1 MVSVKKGLA
10 YFQVSNKYIV
20 LKKCIQALQSVEQ
33 LCQNGF
39 SKTRA
44 DYYNQDFSVIIDKLS
59 RQLTTQQNIDKFDC
73 DAFIK
78 SLDIISAR
86 LSNDKE
92 VKKEIIFLPYK
103 ASMWDSLESIWQA
116 AADDKENCDAYVIPI
131 PYCDRNPDG
140 SAAQWHCEADQ
151 FPSYVPI
158 TDYREYDIAKHR
170 PDVIYIHN
178 PYDGYNRVTSV
189 DSNYYSSELKK
200 YTNMLVYVPYFVS
213 GPAVSE
219 GICQA
224 PGIVVADHV
233 IVESE
238 EIKKQYEAYYPG
250 GNPPKDKFLAL
261 GSPKFDKVLSSKKED
276 FVLPDNWGKII
287 NGRKIILY
295 NTSLG
300 AMLEN
305 SDKVS
310 AKLRYVFS
318 VFKERKDVALWWR
331 PHPLM
336 KATMESMRPEI
347 LQEYE
352 QIEQA
357 YINEGWGIYD
367 DTAELDR
374 AITWSDAYYGDMSS
388 VVWLYKVTGKRIM
401 IQDFCKVL
409 VNHLIMEMAD
419 IEFDN
424 DRVWFVSR
432 DINALFTID
441 LRKNI
446 VRLEDILDSERIMY
460 DLDYSKVIKVGNKII
475 VVPFFSKKGFIEYN
489 LENGIKKKIPLRKL
503 DYKNWQYR
511 IAFSV
516 VKRYKNNIY
525 FIGEEYPAIVEYNII
540 SGKYTYYTE
549 YIGYLKQYFISK
561 NLKIFTDAVLVE
573 DRLFISFAQANIIV
587 EFKLEGKEFFFHEL
601 GSKKNRYGNLV
612 YDGENLWCSQ
622 IIPGG
627 DIVKYDFETVKSYSN
642 YPIDCNFTNYP
653 VSYPGYTGFVS
664 MVLWKNYILFFPDM
678 ANMVL
683 ELDIKTGK
691 MMKNKWLSSFIE
703 HEKCSFKWFLFAVN
717 HNGRI
722 YAFLTTEK
730 VLLEID
736 LDKCFVKKHKI
747 CINGNQL
754 TKCWQPLKKSVCN
767 NIQEEKILN
776 VDFKSFLIDMNRE
789 KINLDEGILSG
800 TKIYNKINLIIG
812 TCGI

>member
-1 MVSVKKGLA
+1 MKRHIRNQILNIMVSVKKGLA
-10 YFQVSNKYIV
+10 YFQVSDKYIV

-388 VVWLYKVTGKRIM
+388 VVWLYKVTGKPVMVEDM
-401 IQDFCKVL
+401 INIKRQPLKILNSVGFLDADVNENVIWGIPYLFSCLCSVDFVKQIILCEKL
-409 VNHLIMEMAD
+409 LPIEKTNKPYSYLITKKIDNKIFIPPFYGDDLLIYD
-419 IEFDN
+419 IEHDYFDTVYLKKIDEIKKN
-424 DRVWFVSR
+424 AKFLDIYRWGDFVFFIGCGYPAIIR
-432 DINALFTID
+432 YDLNTMECVYYTEWYNAIRKYIIDKNNALFFHVCKCREKADSLLITFAQS
-441 LRKNI
+441 NI
-446 VRLEDILDSERIMY
+446 LMEFNLKTGNSILHFIGKVKCGLYNIYY
-460 DLDYSKVIKVGNKII
+460 DGDNYWITGYATAVIKKWNYLTNKC
-475 VVPFFSKKGFIEYN
+475 IEYN
-489 LENGIKKKIPLRKL
+489 DFPEKFKLNKEKLIIFSNIFSYDNKIYFLPYCANMIIQIDRYSGRMTGIFTKSRYMSVNVMNNGIIATSLYEN
-503 DYKNWQYR
+503 YKV
-511 IAFSV
+511 F
-516 VKRYKNNIY
+516 
-525 FIGEEYPAIVEYNII
+525 
-540 SGKYTYYTE
+540 E
-549 YIGYLKQYFISK
+549 YITFKYGVI
-561 NLKIFTDAVLVE
+561 KINRKIITLSN
-573 DRLFISFAQANIIV
+573 RLMYV
-587 EFKLEGKEFFFHEL
+587 KEFFDSNQIVDENKMNLEEF
-601 GSKKNRYGNLV
+601 LV
-612 YDGENLWCSQ
+612 YDCS
-622 IIPGG
+622 
-627 DIVKYDFETVKSYSN
+627 
-642 YPIDCNFTNYP
+642 
-653 VSYPGYTGFVS
+653 
-664 MVLWKNYILFFPDM
+664 
-678 ANMVL
+678 
-683 ELDIKTGK
+683 
-691 MMKNKWLSSFIE
+691 NKKEGI
-703 HEKCSFKWFLFAVN
+703 
-717 HNGRI
+717 
-722 YAFLTTEK
+722 
-730 VLLEID
+730 
-736 LDKCFVKKHKI
+736 
-747 CINGNQL
+747 
-754 TKCWQPLKKSVCN
+754 
-767 NIQEEKILN
+767 
-776 VDFKSFLIDMNRE
+776 DFKSIGLSIFLWIKN
-789 KINLDEGILSG
+789 
-800 TKIYNKINLIIG
+800 II
-812 TCGI
+812 

>member
-1 MVSVKKGLA
+1 MKRHIRNQILNIMVSVKKGLA
-10 YFQVSNKYIV
+10 YFQVSDKYIV

-200 YTNMLVYVPYFVS
+200 YTNMLVYVPYFVV
-213 GPAVSE
+213 GDTIEAHFCQTPAV
-219 GICQA
+219 IN
-224 PGIVVADHV
+224 ADRV
-233 IVESE
+233 IIQSE
-238 EIKKQYEAYYPG
+238 EIKRQYEAYYPG
-250 GNPPKDKFLAL
+250 GNPPKGKFLAL

-295 NTSLG
+295 NTSL
-300 AMLEN
+300 AAVLEN
-305 SDKVS
+305 SDKVN

-347 LQEYE
+347 LQEYK

-388 VVWLYKVTGKRIM
+388 VVWLYKVTGKPI
-401 IQDFCKVL
+401 
-409 VNHLIMEMAD
+409 LIEN
-419 IEFDN
+419 ILEINNKNYVDN
-424 DRVWFVSR
+424 
-432 DINALFTID
+432 NT
-441 LRKNI
+441 
-446 VRLEDILDSERIMY
+446 
-460 DLDYSKVIKVGNKII
+460 
-475 VVPFFSKKGFIEYN
+475 
-489 LENGIKKKIPLRKL
+489 
-503 DYKNWQYR
+503 
-511 IAFSV
+511 
-516 VKRYKNNIY
+516 
-525 FIGEEYPAIVEYNII
+525 
-540 SGKYTYYTE
+540 
-549 YIGYLKQYFISK
+549 
-561 NLKIFTDAVLVE
+561 
-573 DRLFISFAQANIIV
+573 
-587 EFKLEGKEFFFHEL
+587 
-601 GSKKNRYGNLV
+601 
-612 YDGENLWCSQ
+612 
-622 IIPGG
+622 
-627 DIVKYDFETVKSYSN
+627 DIV
-642 YPIDCNFTNYP
+642 
-653 VSYPGYTGFVS
+653 
-664 MVLWKNYILFFPDM
+664 
-678 ANMVL
+678 
-683 ELDIKTGK
+683 
-691 MMKNKWLSSFIE
+691 
-703 HEKCSFKWFLFAVN
+703 
-717 HNGRI
+717 
-722 YAFLTTEK
+722 
-730 VLLEID
+730 
-736 LDKCFVKKHKI
+736 
-747 CINGNQL
+747 
-754 TKCWQPLKKSVCN
+754 
-767 NIQEEKILN
+767 
-776 VDFKSFLIDMNRE
+776 
-789 KINLDEGILSG
+789 
-800 TKIYNKINLIIG
+800 
-812 TCGI
+812 

>member
-1 MVSVKKGLA
+1 MRRQIRDQILNIMVSVKKGLA

-44 DYYNQDFSVIIDKLS
+44 DYYNQGFSMIIDKLS
-59 RQLTTQQNIDKFDC
+59 QQLITQQNMAKFDC

-116 AADDKENCDAYVIPI
+116 AAADKENCDAYVIPI

-158 TDYREYDIAKHR
+158 TDYREYNIAKHR

-189 DSNYYSSELKK
+189 DSSYYSSELKK

-219 GICQA
+219 DICQA
-224 PGIVVADHV
+224 PGIVMADHV

-238 EIKKQYEAYYPG
+238 KIKKQYETYYPG

-276 FVLPDNWGKII
+276 FVLPDNWEKII

-305 SDKVS
+305 SGRVN

-318 VFKERKDVALWWR
+318 VFKERKDVVLWWR

-352 QIEQA
+352 QIEQE
-357 YINEGWGIYD
+357 YKNEAWGIYD

-388 VVWLYKVTGKRIM
+388 VVWLYKVTGKSLL
-401 IQDFCKVL
+401 IQDLNDGITYRHRRPLIGMGAEPDETGMWTVSYIANVL
-409 VNHLIMEMAD
+409 FHLNKNRRIVDKMYFLPEIPNGTLVTTLVRWEKYLYLAPYNAKEFWRFD
-419 IEFDN
+419 IEKGIFYKIELGLSQNEKACNQKFANITLYN
-424 DRVWFVSR
+424 DKLY
-432 DINALFTID
+432 LFARTID
-441 LRKNI
+441 SIFIYDCRRDTCKRIDGCYEPLKGRVSSWTGFNSYKTQMGDKLYLMLYGTHFLMEFDLSEEKYNWYQIGDRENERFFALAAYQDDIILTNEISGAVIWNPKYGIIRREQYFKFEDSDHNWSGSCWYCYVHDDII
-446 VRLEDILDSERIMY
+446 VYFPATYPVVLYQHIGENTLKQINYRTANMAAYPDGVYAKLSFNFWSKDTLCFQNSIDGLIYCYDFQQEKLSRIEINLTNKQILD
-460 DLDYSKVIKVGNKII
+460 
-475 VVPFFSKKGFIEYN
+475 
-489 LENGIKKKIPLRKL
+489 
-503 DYKNWQYR
+503 
-511 IAFSV
+511 
-516 VKRYKNNIY
+516 
-525 FIGEEYPAIVEYNII
+525 
-540 SGKYTYYTE
+540 
-549 YIGYLKQYFISK
+549 
-561 NLKIFTDAVLVE
+561 
-573 DRLFISFAQANIIV
+573 
-587 EFKLEGKEFFFHEL
+587 
-601 GSKKNRYGNLV
+601 
-612 YDGENLWCSQ
+612 
-622 IIPGG
+622 
-627 DIVKYDFETVKSYSN
+627 
-642 YPIDCNFTNYP
+642 
-653 VSYPGYTGFVS
+653 
-664 MVLWKNYILFFPDM
+664 
-678 ANMVL
+678 
-683 ELDIKTGK
+683 
-691 MMKNKWLSSFIE
+691 
-703 HEKCSFKWFLFAVN
+703 
-717 HNGRI
+717 
-722 YAFLTTEK
+722 
-730 VLLEID
+730 
-736 LDKCFVKKHKI
+736 I
-747 CINGNQL
+747 C
-754 TKCWQPLKKSVCN
+754 QPLLASSLP
-767 NIQEEKILN
+767 Q
-776 VDFKSFLIDMNRE
+776 
-789 KINLDEGILSG
+789 DEGIIDLPLWIQHQKKANSDMQNMCTEISAG
-800 TKIYNKINLIIG
+800 NSIYN
-812 TCGI
+812 TTT